1 MSTTSWDADSFY
13 QAMCNSVDGY
23 VFVCNHPTS
32 DYEVTVP
39 EEFAE
44 EFDLPQDYQKR
55 YFELWLER
63 IHSEDREKYKSS
75 LKCVFENKTRRFCLQ
90 YRVKNCNQ
98 KWVWVESRTFLSY
111 DKDGTPTMLAGVI
124 RNLGRQNQLDHTTGL
139 LNKYA
144 FREVAKQK
152 IKDGLPFGVMLL
164 NIDDFHYINELY
176 DQSFGDSVLRT
187 IGIYIQSRLDSN
199 ASVYRLDG
207 DEYCILISNP
217 QEQEAEALFERISN
231 HYNTQKELQGKRYY
245 CTFSAIYDDYEAG
258 TPYEDFIK
266 SLKVGMNVVKRQGKS
281 HFLRFKPEFL
291 RYKERELELIEL
303 LRNSIEHDFE
313 GFELNFQPQ
322 VYADTKVLKGAEAL
336 LRWKCEKYGKV
347 SPVEFIP
354 ILEKTDMIQSVG
366 KWVFHQAVEMCKSWV
381 CLYPQF
387 SMSINVSYLQ
397 LFDSQFV
404 EFMKN
409 CVEEA
414 GISYQNII
422 VEITESRFISDKELL
437 KRVFDS
443 VRALGMKIAMDDF
456 GTGYSSLGILKE
468 APADI
473 VKIDKIFVRNI
484 KENSFDSSFIRVVV
498 ELCHKVGIKVCLE
511 GVEEDEEMN
520 VVSEMDLDFIQ
531 GYLYG
536 KPEQAEKFYQLY
548 LNKENA

>member
-1 MSTTSWDADSFY
+1 MNTTNWDKDSFY
-13 QAMCNSVDGY
+13 QAMCNSVEGY
-23 VFVCNHPTS
+23 IFICNKPVS
-32 DYEVTVP
+32 DYEVTIP
-39 EEFAE
+39 EEFVE
-44 EFDLPQDYQKR
+44 EFNLPQDYKNH

-63 IHSEDREKYKSS
+63 IHIEDREKYKSS
-75 LKCVFENKTRRFCLQ
+75 LKSMFENKTRIFCLQ
-90 YRVKNCNQ
+90 YRVLNRNQ
-98 KWVWVESRTFLSY
+98 KWVWVESHAYLSF
-111 DKDGTPTMLAGVI
+111 DETGTPNMLAGVI
-124 RNLGRQNQLDHTTGL
+124 YNMGRQNQLDHITGL

-144 FREVAKQK
+144 FRAAANKK
-152 IKDGLPFGVMLL
+152 IKDGLPFGAMIL
-164 NIDDFHYINELY
+164 NIDDFRHINELY

-187 IGIYIQSRLDSN
+187 IAVYIQSRLDSN
-199 ASVYRLDG
+199 ASVYRMDG
-207 DEYCILISNP
+207 DEYGILISNP
-217 QEQEAEALFERISN
+217 QEQEAERLFERISN

-245 CTFSAIYDDYEAG
+245 CTFSAIYSDYKTG
-258 TPYEDFIK
+258 TSYEEFVK
-266 SLKVGMNVVKRQGKS
+266 SLKIGMNVVKQKGKS

-291 RYKERELELIEL
+291 LYKERELELIEL
-303 LRNSIEHDFE
+303 IRNSIEHDFE

-322 VYADTKVLKGAEAL
+322 VYADSKILKGAEAL
-336 LRWKCEKYGKV
+336 LRWKCEKYGKI
-347 SPVEFIP
+347 SPVEIIP
-354 ILEKTDMIQSVG
+354 LLEKNDMIQPVG
-366 KWVFHQAVEMCKSWV
+366 KWVFYQAVEMCKKWV
-381 CLYPQF
+381 SIYPQF

-397 LFDSQFV
+397 LFDPQFV
-404 EFMKN
+404 DFMKH

-422 VEITESRFISDKELL
+422 IEITESKFISDKELL

-443 VRALGMKIAMDDF
+443 VRGMGMKVAMDDF

-473 VKIDKIFVRNI
+473 VKIDKIFVQNI

-498 ELCHKVGIKVCLE
+498 ELCHQVGIKVCLE

-548 LNKENA
+548 LKHE

>member
-1 MSTTSWDADSFY
+1 MNTTNWDKDSFY
-13 QAMCNSVDGY
+13 QAMCNSVEGY
-23 VFVCNHPTS
+23 IFICNKPVS
-32 DYEVTVP
+32 DCEVTIP
-39 EEFAE
+39 EEFVE
-44 EFDLPQDYQKR
+44 EFNLPQDYKNH

-63 IHSEDREKYKSS
+63 IHTEDREKYKSS
-75 LKCVFENKTRRFCLQ
+75 LKSMFENKTRIFCLQ
-90 YRVKNCNQ
+90 YRVLNRNQ
-98 KWVWVESRTFLSY
+98 KWVWVESRAYLSF
-111 DKDGTPTMLAGVI
+111 DEDGTPSMLAGII
-124 RNLGRQNQLDHTTGL
+124 RNMGRQNQLDHTTGL

-144 FREVAKQK
+144 FREAVKQK
-152 IKDGLPFGVMLL
+152 MKDRIPFGVMLL
-164 NIDDFHYINELY
+164 NIDDFHRINELY

-187 IGIYIQSRLDSN
+187 IGTYIQSRLNSN
-199 ASVYRLDG
+199 EFVYRLDG
-207 DEYCILISNP
+207 DEYCILISHP
-217 QEQEAEALFERISN
+217 QEQEAEELFERISN
-231 HYNTQKELQGKRYY
+231 HYKTQKELQGKRYY
-245 CTFSAIYDDYEAG
+245 CTFSAIYDDYETD
-258 TPYEDFIK
+258 TPYEEFVK
-266 SLKVGMNVVKRQGKS
+266 ALKVGMNVVKRQGKS
-281 HFLRFKPEFL
+281 HFLKFEPDFL

-303 LRNSIEHDFE
+303 LRDSIEHDFE

-347 SPVEFIP
+347 SPVEFVP
-354 ILEKTDMIQSVG
+354 LLEKTDMIQSVG
-366 KWVFHQAVEMCKSWV
+366 KWVFHQAVEMCKGWV

-397 LFDSQFV
+397 LFDPQFV
-404 EFMKN
+404 DFMKN

-422 VEITESRFISDKELL
+422 VEITESKFISDKELL

-443 VRALGMKIAMDDF
+443 VRAMGMKIAMDDF
-456 GTGYSSLGILKE
+456 GTGYSSLGLLKE

-548 LNKENA
+548 LKHE